1 MAIKTEF
8 DKRII
13 EIDLYYEVL
22 KTIELDNPK
31 LTAFDVNEEKNVEIK
46 INSSRIDIFRATAY
60 LLLYNLIESTIYNSI
75 TSIFDSIKDNEVKYF
90 EMIKEVQK
98 YWLNNL
104 YKHDEK
110 KRKETIIETF
120 MNIANQIFND
130 TIELASNEINYGGS
144 LDARTIFDTA
154 KSMKIQVG
162 NIKRIYNENTHGIIL
177 KDIKKKRN
185 WLAHGE
191 KSFTEIGSISTY
203 SQLLDAKDNVKAF
216 LEEFINSVDAYI
228 QNQHY
233 KTVIV

>member
-22 KTIELDNPK
+22 KTIELNNPK
-31 LTAFDVNEEKNVEIK
+31 LMAYDVILDKNVEIK
-46 INSSRIDIFRATAY
+46 INASRIDTFRATAY

-110 KRKETIIETF
+110 KRKETIIEAF
-120 MNIANQIFND
+120 MNIANQIFNN

-144 LDARTIFDTA
+144 LDARTIFETA
-154 KSMKIQVG
+154 KSMKIEVG
-162 NIKRIYNENTHGIIL
+162 NVKKIYNENTHGITL
-177 KDIKKKRN
+177 KDIKTKRN

-203 SQLLDAKDNVKAF
+203 SQLLDAKNNVKDF
-216 LEEFINSVDAYI
+216 LEEFINSVDDYI

-233 KTVIV
+233 KTTVM